1 MTSIPA
7 LAHTSAMPEPISPQ
21 PTTPTRVIIES
32 PLFER
37 YILYRAAVR
46 AITSHSSGE
55 HHPRVPRD
63 TEPSLSVPRH
73 PRVPRDTERWLSRRL
88 NIGDGRPRCNLT
100 QHQPA
105 LGYVDDRE
113 IGDGPLDDPT
123 PGDRE
128 RTLIDDLQ
136 RAVLGNVLHRG
147 DNALRPVHQVHR
159 ATHPF
164 RHLPRGS
171 SSWRGV
177 RKR

>member
-55 HHPRVPRD
+55 H
-63 TEPSLSVPRH
+63 H